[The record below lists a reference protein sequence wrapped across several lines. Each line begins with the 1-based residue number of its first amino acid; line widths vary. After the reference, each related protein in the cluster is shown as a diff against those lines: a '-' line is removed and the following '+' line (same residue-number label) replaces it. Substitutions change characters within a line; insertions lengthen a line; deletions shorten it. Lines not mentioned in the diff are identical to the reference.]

1 MASDR
6 TKKDTAFYQDV
17 SRITLEGLSE
27 ITSEFKQ
34 FYEEYTAKF
43 TQPLSDV
50 ASHEL
55 AEASDQLHA
64 VVEAT
69 EQAATK
75 IMDVL
80 EEMQQS
86 QEKIRFAIEE
96 VMSSETLEVNER
108 ELLSGAMSAMATC
121 QDGVMVIF
129 QELSFQDLTGQRIKR
144 IVDLVRSI
152 ENNVRSVI
160 SSLGQKI
167 SVEGADPERGAQGE
181 GLLKGPQ
188 KKGEGLDQSA
198 IDDLLA
204 AM

>member
-1 MASDR
+1 MTSDR
-6 TKKDTAFYQDV
+6 TKRDPAFYQDV

-27 ITSEFKQ
+27 ITSDFKA

-43 TQPLSDV
+43 TQPLSDA
-50 ASHEL
+50 ASSEL

-64 VVEAT
+64 VVETT
-69 EQAATK
+69 ENAATK

-96 VMSSETLEVNER
+96 VMSSETLASNER
-108 ELLSGAMSAMATC
+108 ELLGGAISTMKTC
-121 QDGVMVIF
+121 QSGIMVIF

-144 IVDLVRSI
+144 IVDLVKSI
-152 ENNVRSVI
+152 ESNVQCVI
-160 SSLGQKI
+160 SSLDEKM
-167 SVEGADPERGAQGE
+167 SVEGDGQESGVE
-181 GLLKGPQ
+181 EKDLLKGPQ
-188 KKGEGLDQSA
+188 KKGDGLDQSA

-204 AM
+204 AL